1 MDLGK
6 EFLEIKAELQNII
19 AELQEMREIRLE
31 TQKTSELPHLLKIKE
46 VCAMLGMT
54 EQGLAKKRKKGE
66 IRTVATGRRVY
77 VEKAEFE
84 RFLASLPTANKSNR
98 PLKNKKK

>member
-1 MDLGK
+1 MDLK
-6 EFLEIKAELQNII
+6 NEFEKLNEKFDELKAILT
-19 AELQEMREIRLE
+19 
-31 TQKTSELPHLLKIKE
+31 TQKEAQQTSELPPLLKIKE
-46 VCAMLGMT
+46 VCSLLGMT

-77 VEKAEFE
+77 VERAEFE

-98 PLKNKKK
+98 PLKIKKK